1 MKKKLAILLT
11 LCLTAGIAA
20 PIGTPKA
27 IAAETTPVAVQEAI
41 TAETTP
47 VAAQEAITAETTPE
61 AEKATFA
68 TEAAEIPEGYTPIY
82 DIADLYAIRNAPED
96 NYILMNDIDMSE
108 DTSPGGD
115 YDCGTGWDP
124 IETFSGILDG
134 NGHRIIGMQIFGEFE
149 GDAKLGL
156 FERLGNGNMFGGAS
170 VKNLG
175 LVDCEINVIYNSLD
189 YRNGVGALAGSI
201 STYSTI
207 ECCYSSGN
215 ITVQSTCETDEND
228 SYYVGGIVG
237 RTYSESGKVVL
248 IIENCF
254 NICEIDCSKAKK
266 VDVGG
271 IGGHFYL
278 EGDTNIE
285 GIKRCYNAGNIIG
298 AEQNNVGAICG
309 YLSTSYSYS
318 TYSIENCKY
327 LKGTATKG
335 IGDRQ
340 DTPNCVS
347 LSEGQM
353 KMPKVFTGFDFTDT
367 WEIDPYCS
375 YPYPQLKNNRMIK
388 ISSINL
394 NSTPSKLIYNQGENI
409 NLDGAALEV
418 TYEDGISTMIPLAAN
433 MLSGYDMKRIGAQTV
448 TVTYGGIQTSFDI
461 EVKEVPV
468 SIIKIPSSLT
478 LNRSQSKQ
486 LNVTVLPTNASNK
499 SVSWK
504 SDTPSVASVDKNGF
518 IKAKSKGTA
527 TITVTSSNGLQSKCR
542 VTVLVP
548 AVSVQISKTSLTLKE
563 GKSSRITAKVLPLES
578 TNTIEWESSNES
590 VAEVYNGTITAKKAG
605 KATIRAYTENGVKA
619 SCSVTVQKNYD
630 KDIQKVTSAKAKIN
644 SAKNVKD
651 RSIQLSLKRM
661 SNCNGYFIQYG
672 VKKNFKGA
680 KAGTINKKYTIAVIP
695 KLKKGKTYYVRARIY
710 KKIGNKIYFG
720 KWSNVKKVKIKK

>member
-27 IAAETTPVAVQEAI
+27 IAAETA
-41 TAETTP
+41 P

-68 TEAAEIPEGYTPIY
+68 TEAAEIPEGYIPIY

-115 YDCGTGWDP
+115 YDCGTGWDS

-134 NGHRIIGMQIFGEFE
+134 NGHRIIGMHIFGEFQ
-149 GDAKLGL
+149 GQGARIGL
-156 FERLGNGNMFGGAS
+156 FEVLKKTA
-170 VKNLG
+170 VIKNLG
-175 LVDCEINVIYNSLD
+175 IEDCKINVKNSTYALYIGALTGYVIGYGYSDSGYIANCYTDGNIIVQSDNESAVGGVVGYTEYNS
-189 YRNGVGALAGSI
+189 YF
-201 STYSTI
+201 TI
-207 ECCYSSGN
+207 KNCYN
-215 ITVQSTCETDEND
+215 TCD
-228 SYYVGGIVG
+228 
-237 RTYSESGKVVL
+237 
-248 IIENCF
+248 
-254 NICEIDCSKAKK
+254 IDCSDAASAYT
-266 VDVGG
+266 GG
-271 IGGHFYL
+271 ICGFSQNS
-278 EGDTNIE
+278 TTS
-285 GIKRCYNAGNIIG
+285 CYNIGNIIG
-298 AEQNNVGAICG
+298 GQENRTGSICG
-309 YLSTSYSYS
+309 T
-318 TYSIENCKY
+318 ENDQFVKNCTY
-327 LKGTATKG
+327 LKGTAAKG
-335 IGDRQ
+335 IGNRQ

-347 LSEGQM
+347 LSENQM
-353 KMPKVFTGFDFTDT
+353 KNAKVFTGFDFTDT

-375 YPYPQLKNNRMIK
+375 YPYPQLKHNRMIK
-388 ISSINL
+388 INSINL
-394 NSTPSKLIYNQGENI
+394 KSKPSKLIYNQGENI
-409 NLDGAALEV
+409 NLDGAAIEI
-418 TYEDGISTMIPLAAN
+418 TYEDGISTMIPLATN
-433 MLSGYDMKRIGAQTV
+433 MLSGYDMKRIGTQTV

-478 LNRSQSKQ
+478 LNRSNSKQ
-486 LNVTVLPTNASNK
+486 LDVTVLPTNASDK

-504 SDTPSVASVDKNGF
+504 SDNPSVASVDKNGF

-527 TITVTSSNGLQSKCR
+527 TITVTSANGLQAKCK
-542 VTVLVP
+542 VTVQVP

-630 KDIQKVTSAKAKIN
+630 KDIQKVTSAKAKIT
-644 SAKNVKD
+644 SAKNVKN
-651 RSIQLSLKRM
+651 RSIRLNLKRM

-680 KAGTINKKYTIAVIP
+680 KAGTINKKYTIAIIP

-710 KKIGNKIYFG
+710 KKIGNKIYYG
-720 KWSNVKKVKIKK
+720 KWSNVKTVKIKK